1 MRRVAIKGFIT
12 TSPLR
17 HHHTVYDEGASDLFW
32 RYLGLI
38 FCENSRLAKFFLHK
52 AKTEGKKI
60 YQKVW
65 KIMTATHHTNA
76 EGLVRHIV
84 PHEDS
89 LLDLGVDLHRQTPI
103 QNPSKEARML
113 YILTDTHTDIHTY
126 THLKRDKEDEAP
138 MQQGGQCVNRDLFK
152 DKETYLTLA

>member
-76 EGLVRHIV
+76 EGLVRHI
-84 PHEDS
+84 EDA
-89 LLDLGVDLHRQTPI
+89 LLDLGVDLHTQTH
-103 QNPSKEARML
+103 
-113 YILTDTHTDIHTY
+113 TDTHTHTHQKRPGCHRSAHTY
-126 THLKRDKEDEAP
+126 NT
-138 MQQGGQCVNRDLFK
+138 
-152 DKETYLTLA
+152 